1 MKLPAT
7 ISLSSLL
14 NSKGNTGIG
23 NAIGAAVATNVNS
36 NANANATP
44 QTSLQLN
51 KDLFNVKETIGALM
65 VDRKWAQNALGQ
77 LKGKYVRMTR
87 ASETS
92 HIYLSMCL
100 LLFEY

>member
-23 NAIGAAVATNVNS
+23 NVIGAAVAGNVNS

-44 QTSLQLN
+44 QSLQLN
-51 KDLFNVKETIGALM
+51 KDLFKVKETISALM
-65 VDRKWAQNALGQ
+65 VDRKWAQNALAQ
-77 LKGKYVRMTR
+77 LKGK
-87 ASETS
+87 
-92 HIYLSMCL
+92 
-100 LLFEY
+100 